1 VNRRDREVL
10 HGFDAISNAR
20 QETGG
25 GGCVSRRQPDQPRIS
40 KCGVMGVEPGGL
52 RADLDAYLDRARLRP
67 GAVRGVRT
75 SKGHYET
82 HERYARSVDG
92 NVLGLAV

>member
-1 VNRRDREVL
+1 
-10 HGFDAISNAR
+10 
-20 QETGG
+20 
-25 GGCVSRRQPDQPRIS
+25 
-40 KCGVMGVEPGGL
+40 MGVEPGGL